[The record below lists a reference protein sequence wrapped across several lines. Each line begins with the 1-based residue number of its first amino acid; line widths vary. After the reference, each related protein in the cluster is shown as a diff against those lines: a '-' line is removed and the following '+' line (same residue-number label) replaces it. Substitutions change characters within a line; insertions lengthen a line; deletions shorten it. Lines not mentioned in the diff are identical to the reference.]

1 MPEIIDTHCH
11 LDDELFNTDREAI
24 LARCYA
30 LGIHKIV
37 VPSIHRDNWD
47 TVLQLCNQHDA
58 LFPALGLHPLFVE
71 KHSPSDI
78 DDLQEY
84 LDNNHV
90 VAIGE
95 IGLDFYN
102 KDTDRD
108 RQVYF
113 LQQQLQ
119 VAEKYQLPVLL
130 HIRKAHNDILTYL
143 KKYRLCGGI
152 AHAFNGSVE
161 QAREYIKLGFKLGFG
176 GVITYAGSTKIRKL
190 VRDLPLQSIVLETDA
205 PDMSGAAHK
214 GERNSPEFLPEALD
228 SLAEIRNQSKEEI
241 AQQTTLN
248 ANEVFRDAI

>member
-11 LDDELFNTDREAI
+11 IDDEQFNADREAV

-30 LGIHKIV
+30 LGIQKII
-37 VPSIHRDNWD
+37 VPSIHRNNWD
-47 TVLQLCNQHDA
+47 TVLELCSQHDA

-78 DDLQEY
+78 DELQQY

-102 KDTDRD
+102 KDSDRD
-108 RQVYF
+108 KQIYF

-119 VAEKYQLPVLL
+119 VAEQYRLPVLL
-130 HIRKAHNDILTYL
+130 HIRKAHTDVLKYL

-152 AHAFNGSVE
+152 AHAFNGSLE
-161 QAREYIKLGFKLGFG
+161 LAREYIKLGFKLGFG
-176 GVITYAGSTKIRKL
+176 GVITYTGSTKIRKL
-190 VRDLPLQSIVLETDA
+190 VRELPLQSIVLETDA
-205 PDMSGAAHK
+205 PDMSGAAHR
-214 GERNSPEFLPEALD
+214 GQRNSPEFLPEALD

-248 ANEVFRDAI
+248 AHEVFRGAI